1 MNFVSSA
8 VAKLAAS
15 KLDKEQ
21 LYAQAAKEVAS
32 GQISQG
38 LLAKAIAET
47 GGDEV
52 AAKADYL
59 KMRVE
64 IIRAEAKV
72 TD

>member
-38 LLAKAIAET
+38 LWAAAIAET
-47 GGDEV
+47 GGGT
-52 AAKADYL
+52 ACK
-59 KMRVE
+59 VE
-64 IIRAEAKV
+64 EGLIEFASGRDGV
-72 TD
+72 RSWT